1 MPRKAKKQG
10 KVQTLR
16 VVRRGIAPAELA
28 PLMQQLMLPMVAG
41 MAATKRTFQNL
52 VMEFGLAAMQALFGA
67 HAEALAGPK
76 GKHQKVRTMNHWGSA
91 LAELPFA
98 GRKVTVSR
106 PRVRSR
112 DGHEVQIPF
121 IQELMSGD
129 PLSDAVMEQVL
140 LGVSTRGYAQS
151 LDPVPDVLAVRGASK
166 SAASRHL
173 VAETTKRM
181 KDFTARKLGDVD
193 IVAVML
199 DGIHV
204 ADHAVI
210 VALGIDVNANK
221 HALGL
226 WIGSTENK
234 AICISLLQDLISR
247 GLRVTGKL
255 LCVIDGG
262 KGLRAAIDDVFGD
275 VALVQ
280 RCQNHKRR
288 NVMDHLP
295 EKRRAYATRTM
306 TDAYKSRSYETAKK
320 QLKALVSW
328 LENNG
333 EDDAAASLREGL
345 EETLTVLKLGLPP
358 AITRSLATT
367 NAIENLMGSVRHVT
381 RNIKRWRNKNS
392 MVKRWVAL
400 GISNA
405 QRKFRRLKGH
415 KDMPALVAALR
426 KAAAVDKNTQ
436 AA

>member
-1 MPRKAKKQG
+1 MPRRAEKSR
-10 KVQTLR
+10 KVHTLR
-16 VVRRGIAPAELA
+16 VVRRGLAPAELA
-28 PLMQQLMLPMVAG
+28 PLLQQLMLPMVAG

-52 VMEFGLAAMQALFGA
+52 VIEFGLASMQALFGA

-76 GKHQKVRTMNHWGSA
+76 GKHQQGRTMNHWGSA
-91 LAELPFA
+91 PAELPFA
-98 GRKVTVSR
+98 GRKVTVAR
-106 PRVRSR
+106 PRVRSS

-121 IQELMSGD
+121 IQELMGAD
-129 PLSDAVMEQVL
+129 PLSDAVIDQIL
-140 LGVSTRGYAQS
+140 LGVSTRGYADS
-151 LDPVPDVLAVRGASK
+151 LDPVPDVLDVRGTSK
-166 SAASRHL
+166 SAASRHV

-181 KDFTARKLGDVD
+181 KDFSARKLDDVD
-193 IVAVML
+193 IVALML

-204 ADHAVI
+204 ADHVII
-210 VALGIDVNANK
+210 VALGIDVHAIK
-221 HALGL
+221 HPLGIWL
-226 WIGSTENK
+226 GSTENK
-234 AICISLLQDLISR
+234 AVCVSLLQDLLSR

-262 KGLRAAIDDVFGD
+262 KGLRAAIDDVLGD

-288 NVMDHLP
+288 NVLDHLP
-295 EKRRAYATRTM
+295 EKRRAYAARMM

-358 AITRSLATT
+358 LLTRSLATT
-367 NAIENLMGSVRHVT
+367 NAIENLMGSVRQVT
-381 RNIKRWRNKNS
+381 RNIKRWRNKNA

-400 GISNA
+400 AISTA
-405 QRKFRRLKGH
+405 QRRFKRLKGH
-415 KDMPALVAALR
+415 KEMPTLVAALR
-426 KAAAVDKNTQ
+426 KTAVVDKGTQ